1 MQWVRL
7 DTSFPQN
14 PKVLSLIQA
23 KKHAAIV
30 AYMSSLAYSGAQETD
45 GFIPKTAL
53 IFIHGTP
60 KIAADLV
67 AAGLWDPMPEGF
79 GIHGWDEYQP
89 SREEA
94 KMRADKGRKAALA
107 RWAKGKG
114 DGPPDLR
121 VVPPEGA
128 TG

>member
-7 DTSFPQN
+7 ETSFPSN
-14 PKVLSLIQA
+14 PKVLELILA
-23 KKHAAIV
+23 KKTAAIV
-30 AYMSSLAYSGAQETD
+30 AYVSSLAYSGAHETD

-53 IFIHGTP
+53 RFVHGTP

-67 AAGLWDPMPEGF
+67 AVGLWDAMPTGF
-79 GIHGWDEYQP
+79 AIHGWEEYQP

-107 RWAKGKG
+107 RWAKGKEG
-114 DGPPDLR
+114 EPPVLR
-121 VVPPEGA
+121 AVQ
-128 TG
+128 